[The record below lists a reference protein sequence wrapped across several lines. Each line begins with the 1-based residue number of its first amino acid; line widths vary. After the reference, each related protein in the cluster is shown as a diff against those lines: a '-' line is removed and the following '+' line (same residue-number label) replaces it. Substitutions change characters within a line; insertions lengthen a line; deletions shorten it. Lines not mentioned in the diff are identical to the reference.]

1 MIGNTIYKSFLVF
14 LSLNAILD
22 SQYDIIAIFF
32 SNKMLLYNTMKTK
45 DEKIPSFTAI
55 ILAGGKSSRMGSYK
69 NKSMLRLNGQYLID
83 IVKSKL
89 ECVVGDNI
97 IIVGPPMIISRAA
110 PTDWAVE
117 LAQKIG
123 ISLVGF
129 VRGRRMNIYTHPQ
142 QIEA

>member
-1 MIGNTIYKSFLVF
+1 MV
-14 LSLNAILD
+14 
-22 SQYDIIAIFF
+22 
-32 SNKMLLYNTMKTK
+32 LYNTMKTK
-45 DEKIPSFTAI
+45 DEKIPSFTAMTAI

-69 NKSMLRLNGQYLID
+69 NKSMLRLNGKYLID

-97 IIVGPPMIISRAA
+97 ILVGPPMIISRAA